1 MAKERKEPFGRP
13 SIYSEELADK
23 ICQIVATNPDGLP
36 KLCKRFDEMPAADT
50 IRQWRWTKPHFSLK
64 YAEAKRFQAEL
75 MAESTEEIIDELS
88 QYEFCDKDGAMRLDS
103 GMVARARLLVD
114 SRKWHASK
122 LAPKIYGDKANSEA
136 INADNTT
143 EVAEKVAKIIK
154 DSEREY

>member
-1 MAKERKEPFGRP
+1 MSKERHEPFGRP

-36 KLCKRFDEMPAADT
+36 KLCKRFDEMPAPDT
-50 IRQWRWTKPHFSLK
+50 IRQWRWTRPDFSSK

-88 QYEFCDKDGAMRLDS
+88 QYEFCDKDGAVRLDS

-122 LAPKIYGDKANSEA
+122 LAPKIYGDKANTEQANES
-136 INADNTT
+136 NAK
-143 EVAEKVAKIIK
+143 EVAEHVAKIIK
-154 DSEREY
+154 ESEKEY